1 MTPIEKLS
9 QLLDERGVG
18 TYKHEVPEAI
28 CLAYFDGTRWHDCW
42 ESTGGEVN
50 VTFSMTPE
58 QAIAATLS
66 DKKLTMDITE
76 KVEELRLASLK
87 FPPNIRRKVNIALD
101 EIEQT
106 ITSTLSSRKLTAEQ
120 VRKCT
125 EKIYLEG
132 YSDGSV
138 NRGAHIDE
146 TDWQTIANEL
156 NAILSG
162 VRLEN

>member
-1 MTPIEKLS
+1 MTPIDKLS
-9 QLLDERGVG
+9 QLLDECGVG
-18 TYKHEVPEAI
+18 TYKHEVPETI

-42 ESTGGEVN
+42 ESTGGEIN

-58 QAIAATLS
+58 QIVAATLG
-66 DKKLTMDITE
+66 DKKPIMNVTE
-76 KVEELRLASLK
+76 KIEELRLASLK

-101 EIEQT
+101 GIKQAV
-106 ITSTLSSRKLTAEQ
+106 IMTLNNKKLTAEQ

-125 EKIYLEG
+125 EKVYLEG
-132 YSDGSV
+132 YSDGSI

-146 TDWQTIANEL
+146 TDWQAITNEL

-162 VRLEN
+162 ARLED